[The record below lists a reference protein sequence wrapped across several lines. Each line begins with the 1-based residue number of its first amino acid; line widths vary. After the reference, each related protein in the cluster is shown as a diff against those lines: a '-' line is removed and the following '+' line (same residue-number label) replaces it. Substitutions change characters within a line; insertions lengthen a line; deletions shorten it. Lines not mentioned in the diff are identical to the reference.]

1 MAELTET
8 RMNVAALKRVDPYV
22 KSLLETAA
30 HVALY
35 KFNAD
40 NNEWEKTD
48 IEGALFVYSR
58 TGEPFHNILIM
69 NRLSMQNLM
78 EPVTQGLELQLQD
91 PFLLYRNTKGLI
103 YGIWFYDKQEC
114 VRIAS
119 SLEKLV
125 KETVDDKNPEK
136 KFRKKPDGNSGVDIF
151 SMLTKA
157 QEEYNSKTPKKILEK
172 PSTKEKNT
180 SKENDTTPQSVMDFF
195 AKASSGSQFIHDKSK
210 SQPPG
215 FFIGPVRPGPP
226 PGLGPQMPL
235 SISSQVDMSRSP
247 NILQRLMS
255 NPAHTVEH
263 IEKQQRSVTPQ
274 AELAALMK
282 NKATRVNDSNKRSS
296 NGFKLQSEPQDG
308 VTGSQAMPSHSQ
320 LENGMGFLRISESSP
335 THIVQTQQF
344 FNSGLTQQLSP
355 TINDVLLD
363 VNALEK
369 RCLSAPQAGTMM
381 ETPTKPALMPP
392 VMFTSSATKNEELSA
407 GCVKTTPSVAPSVPA
422 QHNTLSAILRQPEP
436 LTKNQLLQAVSYLLK
451 NDEEFLNKF
460 HEAYLKSF
468 SELVS

>member
-22 KSLLETAA
+22 KSILETAA

-103 YGIWFYDKQEC
+103 YGIWFYDKEEC

-119 SLEKLV
+119 ALEKLV
-125 KETVDDKNPEK
+125 KEITDDKNPEK
-136 KFRKKPDGNSGVDIF
+136 KIRKKPDGNSGVDIF
-151 SMLTKA
+151 TMLTKA

-172 PSTKEKNT
+172 PSTNDTNT
-180 SKENDTTPQSVMDFF
+180 SKENDATPQSVMDFF
-195 AKASSGSQFIHDKSK
+195 AKASSGSQFIHDKNK
-210 SQPPG
+210 TQPPG
-215 FFIGPVRPGPP
+215 LFIGPVRPGPP

-235 SISSQVDMSRSP
+235 GIPSQVDMSRSP

-255 NPAHTVEH
+255 NPAHSVEH

-274 AELAALMK
+274 AELVALMR
-282 NKATRVNDSNKRSS
+282 NKVTKVNDSSKRNS
-296 NGFKLQSEPQDG
+296 NGFKLHPVPQDG
-308 VTGSQAMPSHSQ
+308 VIGSQVLPSQTQ

-335 THIVQTQQF
+335 TNVVQTQQF
-344 FNSGLTQQLSP
+344 FNTGITQQLSP

-369 RCLSAPQAGTMM
+369 RCLSAPQAGTMV
-381 ETPTKPALMPP
+381 ETPIKPALMPP
-392 VMFTSSATKNEELSA
+392 VMFTSSATKSDDISA
-407 GCVKTTPSVAPSVPA
+407 SCTKTTSSVTPSVPA
-422 QHNTLSAILRQPEP
+422 QQSTLNSLPLRPEP
-436 LTKNQLLQAVSYLLK
+436 LTKNQLLQAISYLLK
-451 NDEEFLNKF
+451 NDPDFVNKL
-460 HEAYLKSF
+460 HEAYVKSF
-468 SELVS
+468 AELVS